1 MNIHEPQQ
9 SCPKVTACTV
19 ATSYGKVTMWRASN
33 NQREHPGK
41 GHGATFPNWWMMSY
55 MMYIMNLAI
64 VKLQAKIKMYKKR
77 SCLMF

>member
-41 GHGATFPNWWMMSY
+41 GHGATFPNSWIISH
-55 MMYIMNLAI
+55 MMYIMYGIDVPRFAQQPSYC
-64 VKLQAKIKMYKKR
+64 QAA
-77 SCLMF
+77 SQD